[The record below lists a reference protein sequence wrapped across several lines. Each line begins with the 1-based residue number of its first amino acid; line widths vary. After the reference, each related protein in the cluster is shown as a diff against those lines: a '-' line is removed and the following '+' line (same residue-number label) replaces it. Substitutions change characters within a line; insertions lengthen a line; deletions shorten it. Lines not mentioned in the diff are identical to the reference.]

1 MAESFLHFVVFVVA
15 CESAVVWW
23 CRSFCSQVLQK
34 RRLLCHN
41 TEHKFSQKK
50 NRQES
55 SRSARKEF
63 MFWVPK
69 EKSQVSICL
78 SLSSS
83 QQKKKKKKTLE
94 NLTFDIYAWVAS
106 KTRDSLSRRV
116 NYKSLNKQ
124 IKV

>member
-15 CESAVVWW
+15 CESAVVRW

-50 NRQES
+50 HRQES

-69 EKSQVSICL
+69 EKSFKFQFACRCRHHS
-78 SLSSS
+78 
-83 QQKKKKKKTLE
+83 KKKEEKTLE

-116 NYKSLNKQ
+116 NYKPLNKQ